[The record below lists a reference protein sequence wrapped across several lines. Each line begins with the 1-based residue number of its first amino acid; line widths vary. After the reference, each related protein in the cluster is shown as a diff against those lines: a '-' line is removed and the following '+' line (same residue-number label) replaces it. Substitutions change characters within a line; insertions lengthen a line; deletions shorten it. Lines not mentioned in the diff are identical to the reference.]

1 MGEKREEKSKRKR
14 RGIHRAGFAVLCLA
28 GTLLLPA
35 KALTEEAPYYS
46 YRYDSW
52 GTAVETA
59 QTYQPEAVISG
70 ETLGVGSFSGPTDL
84 SSDSQG
90 LIYLLDAGNS
100 RVVVMDREGKLRQ
113 TLQPTDGDGKPI
125 AFEEA
130 GGIFVSDRAGQIL
143 ITDKKLGVMVF
154 NRELRLLRK
163 LEEPDSDVLPDDFLY
178 APTKVLMDSAGIYYV
193 ISANCY
199 EGALQFDENG
209 RFLGFYGSER
219 VVMDWETRLNQLW
232 KSILTDAQAANMKRT
247 VPVEFV
253 SFCVDEK
260 DFIYTVR
267 QGNDVS
273 QGQVKKCNALGE
285 NILPEKAFGDLGTT
299 IQLIDITVD
308 DQGYITILDGG
319 SGRMFQ
325 YDEESNL
332 LFAFGGK
339 GGQTGLA
346 ETPAAVEAMGEKL
359 LLLDSLSGRITVLA
373 PSAFARSIRSAVALC
388 ADGKYQQAME
398 PWREV
403 LRQDNTYGLAN
414 RGLGKAYEGLEDY
427 ATAASY
433 YRKAYER
440 ELYGDAFGECR
451 TAVLREYF
459 GLFMGGLAVLVLGAA
474 LLIRCRRRHRKSLY
488 EQRIGRFHY
497 PLYCMFHPFT
507 GYEDLKER
515 RKDSLSAANLLLL
528 VFFVVSILVRQATGF
543 TFNENRTERFSL
555 PFTLL
560 STIGMFVAFVICN
573 WSITTIADGKGRL
586 KEVWNY
592 CAYALLPYCIG
603 MLVVVVMS
611 NLLSTDEAAF
621 LSMAQ
626 TVVYLWTGVCL
637 VMALKEVHMYSLG
650 KTLLTTLL
658 TLAGMVV
665 VLLLCAIGY
674 TVVMQ
679 LISFISNIYTELRL
693 R

>member
-154 NRELRLLRK
+154 NRELQLLRK

-440 ELYGDAFGECR
+440 ELYGDAFEECR

>member
-154 NRELRLLRK
+154 NRELQLLRK

-403 LRQDNTYGLAN
+403 LRQDNAYGLAN

-440 ELYGDAFGECR
+440 ELYGDAFEECR